1 MNNNEKQ
8 DLVTILNVLG
18 DHQIERR
25 ELSDDVKEIKICLM
39 GDSSKYDD
47 LGLQGAVERNTH
59 FRKSTF
65 KVMWLMVAGMVST
78 AFFAIKSNF
87 K

>member
-1 MNNNEKQ
+1 VNGSDRKE
-8 DLVTILNVLG
+8 LHTILDVLAE
-18 DHQIERR
+18 HRKER
-25 ELSDDVKEIKICLM
+25 EDLAIDVKHIKVCLM
-39 GDSSKYDD
+39 GDPQKHED
-47 LGLQGAVERNTH
+47 LGLQGAVERNTQ

-78 AFFAIKSNF
+78 AFFAIKGNF